1 MSLLTWT
8 KDQFGT
14 NVAMHDQEH
23 QTIFQLLNALH
34 DSTTSGDRRTVGSK
48 LDALIAFVADHFGS
62 EERNMLKTNYPDYE
76 RHKQE
81 HDNLVLICLDLQKQF
96 HLGKTEITS
105 ETTGFVK
112 DWLVKHIPNVDRRYG
127 PALNGA
133 GIA

>member
-8 KDQFGT
+8 KEQFGT
-14 NVAMHDQEH
+14 NVTMHDQEH
-23 QTIFQLLNALH
+23 QTIFRMLNELH
-34 DSTTSGDRRTVGSK
+34 ESTADGDRNAVGSK
-48 LDALIAFVADHFGS
+48 LDELIAFVADHFGS
-62 EERNMLKTNYPDYE
+62 EERNMLKVSYPDYE

-96 HLGKTEITS
+96 HAGKTEITS
-105 ETTGFVK
+105 ATTGFVK
-112 DWLVKHIPNVDRRYG
+112 DWLVNHVPNVDRRYG